1 MKLNKIEEQLKMVLQ
16 DINENI
22 SENYFLIVT
31 NDTVKIVDVDF
42 YKPTKDIIYS
52 YNLKEVILKSKR
64 LRYNIGYRLEES
76 IFFFIMWEIV
86 RKEIINNG

>member
-16 DINENI
+16 DINKNI

-31 NDTVKIVDVDF
+31 NDTVKIVDFDF
-42 YKPTKDIIYS
+42 YKPTKDNIYI

-64 LRYNIGYRLEES
+64 LRYNIGYSLEES